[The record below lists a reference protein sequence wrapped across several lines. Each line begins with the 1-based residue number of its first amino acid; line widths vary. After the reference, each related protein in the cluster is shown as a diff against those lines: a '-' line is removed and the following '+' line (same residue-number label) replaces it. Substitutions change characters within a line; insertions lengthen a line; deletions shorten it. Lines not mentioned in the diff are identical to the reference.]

1 MLTRKTKILDFGSSE
16 GSHINEIV
24 KNTKI
29 NKHNVYIADIDKNAL
44 NRGRKKF
51 GFKTILIRKNSILPF
66 RNKYFDI
73 VYSNSVIEHVTH
85 EISQYPQVEKKR
97 IWKINSNKEFR
108 KNALKNQN
116 KFAKEIIRLGKNY
129 FVQTPYKHFPIESH
143 SWLPFVQ
150 YLPRPILISSIKIL
164 NLFWIKKTQP
174 DWNLLLM
181 SDMKKFFPD
190 SKIIQEKRLGF
201 IKSIMSLNN

>member
-1 MLTRKTKILDFGSSE
+1 MLTRKTKILDFGSSD

-29 NKHNVYIADIDKNAL
+29 NKCNVYIADIDKNEL

-51 GFKTILIRKNSILPF
+51 GFKTILIGENSILPF

-73 VYSNSVIEHVTH
+73 VYPNSVIEHVT
-85 EISQYPQVEKKR
+85 VEKKK

-108 KNALKNQN
+108 KIALKNQN

-150 YLPRPILISSIKIL
+150 YLPRPILINSIKIL

-181 SDMKKFFPD
+181 SDMKKFFPN
-190 SKIIQEKRLGF
+190 SKIIQEKSLGCV
-201 IKSIMSLNN
+201 KSIISFFVLKK